1 VEERFRT
8 IDGELSLYGAGLDER
23 PQAVVLNKTDLL
35 PEPPVFSLEDGRIVG
50 VFPVSCATGAGIEE
64 LKLALFRLCPA
75 APEPVLVEAP
85 ELPEFLE
92 YRPQP
97 PARRTYRIYRTDRG
111 FRIVGEAP
119 VGEELETV
127 LKAAGA
133 RKGQEVE
140 IGDDVLEWQ

>member
-1 VEERFRT
+1 MCDRAR
-8 IDGELSLYGAGLDER
+8 GS
-23 PQAVVLNKTDLL
+23 
-35 PEPPVFSLEDGRIVG
+35 S
-50 VFPVSCATGAGIEE
+50 E

-75 APEPVLVEAP
+75 APEPVFEEAP

-97 PARRTYRIYRTDRG
+97 PARRAYRIYRTDRG

-119 VGEELETV
+119 AGDELEAV

-133 RKGQEVE
+133 RKGQEIE
-140 IGDDVLEWQ
+140 IGEEVLEWQ